1 MRALRHFMAAMLMA
15 ALAGVPVMA
24 QTAEKLYRIAGAVT
38 NSVTGEPVVGATMGL
53 TGSGSGSGVGATE
66 QETIRTA
73 QTDADGR
80 FAMEPVPAGKYS
92 LRATR
97 RGYLKEQFNEHDNYS
112 SAIVTGE
119 GQDTEHIPFR
129 LDPGAMVRCVVTDDA
144 GDPVEGA
151 SVLLGRKSN
160 DLGLGES
167 MQSAGAGQTDDT
179 GLLEFGGL
187 MPGTYFLA
195 VKAEPWF
202 AMHMPRQQQN
212 DADNESRAEMTAL
225 DVAYPVTYY
234 DGAMDE
240 SLAVPIPVKSGE
252 RIDAGVALHAV
263 PALHLGAP
271 LAGQNGGR
279 RQWPTMTM
287 RQTILGNEQFGGQFV
302 QQSVDAKSG
311 EVEFNGVAPGHYM
324 VVEGNPPREMEFDAT
339 GNQELNL
346 SAGAPTFDVTI
357 KARMAD
363 GSLLPLPLELILF
376 SGNSTHRLSGQ
387 VDKNG
392 EAVVSGVP
400 AGEWN
405 MEVTGGMGVLGV
417 ISIQTGAAEPRTES
431 RVVVKDRPLTVSVVL
446 AQGKTNVEG
455 FAAKDGKNE
464 AGVMIVL
471 VPKNPGVQ
479 LLEFRR
485 DQTDSDGSFSLNAA
499 LPGEYTVVAIEDGW
513 EMEWAKPEVIGRF
526 VKNGVTVAVPMN
538 GPAVMKLGKAVT
550 VQEK

>member
-1 MRALRHFMAAMLMA
+1 MRALRHWIAGMLMA
-15 ALAGVPVMA
+15 ALTGVPVMGQA
-24 QTAEKLYRIAGAVT
+24 AEKLYRIAGVVT

-53 TGSGSGSGVGATE
+53 TGSGANQ

-92 LRATR
+92 LGASR
-97 RGYLKEQFNEHDNYS
+97 RGYLTEQFNEHGSYN

-151 SVLLGRKSN
+151 SVLLGRKGN

-179 GLLEFGGL
+179 GLFEFGGL
-187 MPGTYFLA
+187 MPGTYFVA

-212 DADNESRAEMTAL
+212 DAENQSRAEMMAL

-240 SLAVPIPVKSGE
+240 SMAVPISVKSGE
-252 RIDAGVALHAV
+252 RVEADVALHAV
-263 PALHLGAP
+263 PALHLSAP
-271 LAGQNGGR
+271 LAGQSGGR
-279 RQWPTMTM
+279 RQWPTTTM

-302 QQSVDAKSG
+302 RQSVDAKSG
-311 EVEFNGVAPGHYM
+311 EIEFSGVAPGHYM
-324 VVEGNPPREMEFDAT
+324 VMEGNPPREMEFDAT
-339 GNQELNL
+339 GNQQLDL
-346 SAGAPTFDVTI
+346 SAGVPTFDVTI
-357 KARMAD
+357 RARMAD
-363 GSLLPLPLELILF
+363 GSPLPLPLALILF
-376 SGNSTHRLSGQ
+376 AGNSTHRLSGQ
-387 VDKNG
+387 VDRNG
-392 EAVVSGVP
+392 DAQVNGVP
-400 AGEWN
+400 SGEWD
-405 MEVTGGMGVLGV
+405 VQATGGMGVLGV
-417 ISIQTGAAEPRTES
+417 VSVQTGTAEPRADS
-431 RVVVKDRPLTVSVVL
+431 RVVVKDHPLTVNVVL

-455 FAAKDGKNE
+455 FAAKAGKNE

-471 VPKNPGVQ
+471 VPKDPTGQ

-485 DQTDSDGSFSLNAA
+485 DQTDSDGSFSLNGAV
-499 LPGEYTVVAIEDGW
+499 PGEYTVVAIEDGW
-513 EMEWAKPEVIGRF
+513 ELEWAKPEVIGRYL
-526 VKNGVTVAVPMN
+526 KNGVAVTVPMN
-538 GPAVMKLGKAVT
+538 GPAVMKLGKSVV